1 MKNILG
7 NQEDLEFYN
16 KEGAKVY
23 DFYTLSDGRNYYEH
37 TYDKNGMILTIKNSP
52 GYWSK
57 YARDDEGN
65 ELTYESSCG
74 TKRGFETQEY
84 TMEQLVKK
92 LGNFKLIK

>member
-1 MKNILG
+1 
-7 NQEDLEFYN
+7 
-16 KEGAKVY
+16 
-23 DFYTLSDGRNYYEH
+23 
-37 TYDKNGMILTIKNSP
+37 MILTIKNSH